1 MSKRRKKTTTPNSKT
16 HEDEGEYVELYD
28 RKTGGIIYCAT
39 RSHFQNKQWC
49 VARNVTNLLDVI
61 HDKPFVANR
70 GEETITF
77 ERDDNAIVKP
87 ADVNKHMQL
96 LVDLV
101 CLMYFHLDCSDNV
114 AVFCKNGRSRS
125 PTTILAYYM
134 MVGGYSREHAMHCIE
149 RAFHA
154 QRPSVAR
161 HYANFPNY
169 TKFLT
174 LMVHFENVLDRTRKD
189 STSTWVCPRVR
200 ENCLYINMILKQSH
214 KKEYKLDVFYDEII
228 GKIRD
233 VQLLRRSREK
243 SNQGHHL
250 FLHPSSF
257 IVRCNESYS
266 CASSSMSRCSTFSMA
281 LFSASSAS
289 SVSSSSSASSASSS
303 LSSSNVV
310 QRKSSRNRTASTT
323 KHMINNN
330 TFPEFI
336 EGRRVRSWWDV
347 DHTNESISRWFVG
360 TLTRFTDT
368 NKCFVTYDDG
378 SVINESMEQ
387 LAIAFRSGT
396 PVVVHFSSVP
406 KALIDND
413 GGASPVKKMERS
425 KTWQFQ
431 NKESRSGIVLKPNGL
446 FVYVVRLDEDGRT
459 YEVHGKDLALF
470 DPSVYDDAKLPW
482 DSALDVEEEGIEED
496 GGTGGNDGGSSGG
509 SSSSSSK
516 KNDESTEGR
525 ERQHRHNYIFLTSEM
540 KTSLIKRRAEEMTNA
555 VATQKKEN
563 DDRCRRWTSSK
574 SKQPKKR
581 KNEKQ

>member
-1 MSKRRKKTTTPNSKT
+1 
-16 HEDEGEYVELYD
+16 
-28 RKTGGIIYCAT
+28 
-39 RSHFQNKQWC
+39 
-49 VARNVTNLLDVI
+49 
-61 HDKPFVANR
+61 
-70 GEETITF
+70 
-77 ERDDNAIVKP
+77 
-87 ADVNKHMQL
+87 
-96 LVDLV
+96 
-101 CLMYFHLDCSDNV
+101 
-114 AVFCKNGRSRS
+114 
-125 PTTILAYYM
+125 
-134 MVGGYSREHAMHCIE
+134 
-149 RAFHA
+149 
-154 QRPSVAR
+154 
-161 HYANFPNY
+161 
-169 TKFLT
+169 
-174 LMVHFENVLDRTRKD
+174 
-189 STSTWVCPRVR
+189 
-200 ENCLYINMILKQSH
+200 
-214 KKEYKLDVFYDEII
+214 
-228 GKIRD
+228 
-233 VQLLRRSREK
+233 
-243 SNQGHHL
+243 
-250 FLHPSSF
+250 
-257 IVRCNESYS
+257 
-266 CASSSMSRCSTFSMA
+266 
-281 LFSASSAS
+281 
-289 SVSSSSSASSASSS
+289 
-303 LSSSNVV
+303 
-310 QRKSSRNRTASTT
+310 
-323 KHMINNN
+323 MINNN

-406 KALIDND
+406 KALVDND

-482 DSALDVEEEGIEED
+482 DSASDVEEEGIEED